1 MTASGGLAKCST
13 CAAGFYANMDPGLT
27 GPLTNG
33 TPGATSCLACPV
45 GTFSFPSSAGVED
58 CIKCP
63 INTTADRVG
72 MKACDTCPVGYHTCS
87 FGSTKCTLIPCTT
100 PPAPPPHYPVLPRPS
115 HASPAYG
122 SYGSPIW
129 DGPSSS
135 PPSSNMVSRGTLCK
149 SNTSLASS
157 TPLLM
162 IMRIPVKLVSYDI
175 TSFLWWTCSTL
186 WIYTF
191 LACKAPVGY
200 ACAAGTATS
209 TVAGTCTAAFCD
221 TANGYTGTAAG
232 IPTCSVDGGQ
242 FTGLSGCTIAAG

>member
-1 MTASGGLAKCST
+1 MQGLGHCKACSPGYYQNLPGASTCLTCSAGSFSYANSLSCITCPRGSMTASGGLAKCST

-175 TSFLWWTCSTL
+175 TSFL
-186 WIYTF
+186 
-191 LACKAPVGY
+191 
-200 ACAAGTATS
+200 
-209 TVAGTCTAAFCD
+209 
-221 TANGYTGTAAG
+221 
-232 IPTCSVDGGQ
+232 
-242 FTGLSGCTIAAG
+242 